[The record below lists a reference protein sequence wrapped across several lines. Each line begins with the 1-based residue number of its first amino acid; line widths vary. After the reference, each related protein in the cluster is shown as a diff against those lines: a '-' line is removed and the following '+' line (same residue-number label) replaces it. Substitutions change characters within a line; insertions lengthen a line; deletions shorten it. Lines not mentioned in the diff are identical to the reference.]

1 MALDYRKCAEEIF
14 SHLGGRENIISAAH
28 CATRLRLVIAD
39 NGKVDVPALEDTEG
53 VKGVFNSNGQL
64 QLIIGTGTVN
74 KVYEEFLAI
83 TGMTAATKE
92 EVKAAAA
99 AKQPLPQKMVKTLG
113 DVFVPILPAIVAAGL
128 MMGLVQALGK
138 VIPSFAGSDW
148 YGFLDM
154 VSSTAFAYL
163 PVLVA
168 ISSARVFGGN
178 LFLGGVVGLA
188 MINSS
193 LINAWS
199 VAGME
204 SIPSW
209 QLLFFN
215 VPQVGYQGH
224 VIPVIIA
231 VWLMCWIEKQLHK
244 IVPEII
250 DLFVTPLVTVLA
262 TTFITFTVIGPI
274 FSTAETYMLSF
285 AQWLVTVG
293 YGVGALV
300 MGAIYPLTV
309 VCGLHHMYNVIEVG
323 MLSGAEGLNIW
334 MPIASAANFAQC
346 GACLAVA
353 VKTHQMKTRTVAVP
367 SALSASLGIT
377 EPAIF
382 GVNFRFMKPF
392 ICGMIGGAAGA
403 MFGSI
408 VGLGG
413 SSYGVTGFPG
423 YLIINKPLLYTILL
437 AISGGVAFLLTMV
450 AWKDPEAAEKKQQS
464 KSVMTCE
471 AGQILAPTAGKVV
484 PHTQIPDETFA
495 GGILGQG
502 VGIVPEEDVVV
513 APFDGVISSTA
524 QTQHAV
530 GITGPGDMEVLIH
543 IGVDTVKMQG
553 DGFQVLVKEGDKVTA
568 GQPLIRFSR
577 KKIQAAG
584 YSDMVVVLL
593 TNCDEYTQFQVLDH
607 TAKA

>member
-231 VWLMCWIEKQLHK
+231 VWLMCWIEKRLHK

-274 FSTAETYMLSF
+274 FSTAETYILSF

-309 VCGLHHMYNVIEVG
+309 VCGLHHM
-323 MLSGAEGLNIW
+323 
-334 MPIASAANFAQC
+334 
-346 GACLAVA
+346 CL
-353 VKTHQMKTRTVAVP
+353 
-367 SALSASLGIT
+367 
-377 EPAIF
+377 
-382 GVNFRFMKPF
+382 
-392 ICGMIGGAAGA
+392 
-403 MFGSI
+403 GS
-408 VGLGG
+408 
-413 SSYGVTGFPG
+413 
-423 YLIINKPLLYTILL
+423 
-437 AISGGVAFLLTMV
+437 
-450 AWKDPEAAEKKQQS
+450 
-464 KSVMTCE
+464 
-471 AGQILAPTAGKVV
+471 
-484 PHTQIPDETFA
+484 
-495 GGILGQG
+495 QG
-502 VGIVPEEDVVV
+502 V
-513 APFDGVISSTA
+513 
-524 QTQHAV
+524 QT
-530 GITGPGDMEVLIH
+530 GLPGSDE
-543 IGVDTVKMQG
+543 GTEGRG
-553 DGFQVLVKEGDKVTA
+553 DSL
-568 GQPLIRFSR
+568 QPGNGNRH
-577 KKIQAAG
+577 
-584 YSDMVVVLL
+584 YD
-593 TNCDEYTQFQVLDH
+593 
-607 TAKA
+607 

>member
-231 VWLMCWIEKQLHK
+231 VWLMCWIEKRLHK

-262 TTFITFTVIGPI
+262 TAFITFTVIGPI
-274 FSTAETYMLSF
+274 FSTAETYILSF

-353 VKTHQMKTRTVAVP
+353 LVGRY
-367 SALSASLGIT
+367 ALLIGRSNTG
-377 EPAIF
+377 
-382 GVNFRFMKPF
+382 NDKRFVD
-392 ICGMIGGAAGA
+392 I
-403 MFGSI
+403 
-408 VGLGG
+408 
-413 SSYGVTGFPG
+413 
-423 YLIINKPLLYTILL
+423 
-437 AISGGVAFLLTMV
+437 
-450 AWKDPEAAEKKQQS
+450 
-464 KSVMTCE
+464 
-471 AGQILAPTAGKVV
+471 
-484 PHTQIPDETFA
+484 H
-495 GGILGQG
+495 
-502 VGIVPEEDVVV
+502 
-513 APFDGVISSTA
+513 STA
-524 QTQHAV
+524 
-530 GITGPGDMEVLIH
+530 
-543 IGVDTVKMQG
+543 DTVDDFKHN
-553 DGFQVLVKEGDKVTA
+553 TS
-568 GQPLIRFSR
+568 PRNSI
-577 KKIQAAG
+577 
-584 YSDMVVVLL
+584 
-593 TNCDEYTQFQVLDH
+593 
-607 TAKA
+607 